1 MKAKLFDLSID
12 FYTRRQKVTFEIEGD
27 FRRQYDEFIGKDLEL
42 TVKPFREKRSLNA
55 NAYMWVL
62 IGKLAEA
69 MNRPVDEIYRH
80 AIKAVGIYKDF
91 PPLPISEAGTLQ
103 TAWRSLGE
111 GWIAEQLDYDEDGES
126 VIIRCWYGS
135 SVYNTKQMSRLLD
148 YIIEDCRALGIETLT
163 PEELARIKA
172 EWKGAKIC

>member
-1 MKAKLFDLSID
+1 MKARLGELSYDFGNKCQKLTLLLD
-12 FYTRRQKVTFEIEGD
+12 GD
-27 FRRQYDEFIGKDLEL
+27 FRKQYDESKDIDLE
-42 TVKPFREKRSLNA
+42 VIIKPYRKKRSLNA

-62 IGKLAEA
+62 CGKLAEA

-103 TAWRSLGE
+103 TAWKSLGE

-163 PEELARIKA
+163 PEQLAAMKA